1 MKTNRM
7 IWNIGR
13 YMCLA
18 LLVAFVACTR
28 DEFAENTTVQ
38 YEKGLC
44 FSLYADGDM
53 QLAGTRTAGEDALN
67 ENRISTVDIFLFKN
81 DGSLNEGGYAHAD
94 VTTSDEVVYLYK
106 GSDWL
111 NNFSEQAG
119 PYTVYALANYKGDAT
134 LSSIQSLDDLKT
146 VVAKDVDVVKWEGMG
161 NPAYEGKTFLMD
173 GKQTVTYAD
182 LQNAQSNGEPYVA
195 NVPVTRAAVKIEL
208 TLNFSDDWAKK
219 FMATGLEAQLSNYAS
234 ITPALAEGN
243 PLDGDQRG
251 LSNYPGLLGEAV
263 DNFSS
268 DPVFYRPTG
277 TYRGSTIR
285 FYTYVN
291 RWDDFIN
298 NETMLLIDLPGRY
311 DENGNPGTDNPNAEV
326 LTHNFYKVPII
337 NNAEPQVFK
346 RNTFYQITAEVDM
359 KGTATVDVPVELTNV
374 QFKTAPWDDDVINVG
389 EGDTPSYLV
398 LSESHVDIRNAD
410 GYNELEFYSSSPIT
424 SVTIVGF
431 PSQDKATEAGV
442 DFIYP
447 GDGTTIPGAFFVD
460 KDNKRQAVN
469 LDDPNDDDPSWG
481 DENKDDKISVDW
493 DKNVTSGKIYLTSTN
508 PENVTK
514 RYITLA
520 ITNEVGTKYVVI
532 EQYPLEYIQPIQGY
546 YSYRDD
552 FWSGE
557 GELAFNASGNFV
569 TSVKAEQTEFEP
581 WLGNGSSTIEITNI
595 DNNNSYFSS
604 KVYNETNKQIYQYQV
619 AILTN
624 TDDSGWKWDKWSGWS
639 SSLIGR
645 TRTRTGTHNN
655 CQLGFDM
662 ISSDDNDNPMMYF
675 ITITQTADN
684 YKIAHP
690 LREEINFGTTQSPNI
705 QSVAVKTE
713 ENDKLVS
720 PQFMLASQLGTTS
733 SNAGWTNAR
742 AHCANYVETYKI
754 GDQVYHLDDWRLP
767 TSAEIEVIIRHQNNP
782 NTQDVMATVLAGA
795 NYYVTKENGS
805 AATGVEFGTSVYIRC
820 IRDVLPTDGF
830 MQQINN

>member
-1 MKTNRM
+1 MKTNRI
-7 IWNIGR
+7 IWNIGW

-18 LLVAFVACTR
+18 LLVAAASSCTR
-28 DEFAENTTVQ
+28 DEFVEKGTVN

-53 QLAGTRTAGEDALN
+53 QLAGTRSPGVDELN
-67 ENRISTVDIFLFKN
+67 ENLISTVDIFLFKN
-81 DGSLNEGGYAHAD
+81 DGSLNTDGYAHAN
-94 VTTSDEVVYLYK
+94 VATSDEVVYLYQ
-106 GSDWL
+106 GNDWL
-111 NNFSEQAG
+111 NNFNAQEG

-146 VVAKDVDVVKWEGMG
+146 VMAKDVDVVKWEGMG

-208 TLNFSDDWAKK
+208 TLNFSEDWATK
-219 FMATGLEAQLSNYAS
+219 FMATDLKAQLSNYAS

-251 LSNYPGLLGEAV
+251 LNNYPGLSGEAV
-263 DNFSS
+263 NNFSS
-268 DPVFYRPTG
+268 DPVFFRPEN
-277 TYRGSTIR
+277 TYSGSKIR
-285 FYTYVN
+285 FYTYIN

-311 DENGNPGTDNPNAEV
+311 DENGNPNSQDAE
-326 LTHNFYKVPII
+326 LLNHNFYKVPII
-337 NNAEPQVFK
+337 NNAEPQVFQ
-346 RNTFYQITAEVDM
+346 RNTFYQITAVVDM

-374 QFKTAPWDDDVINVG
+374 QFKTALWDNDVINVG

-398 LSESHVDIRNAD
+398 LNETHVDIRNANGYD
-410 GYNELEFYSSSPIT
+410 GLEFYSSSPIT

-431 PSQDKATEAGV
+431 KDQTTATEAGV

-447 GDGTTIPGAFFVD
+447 GDGEAIPGAFFVD
-460 KDNKRQAVN
+460 KNNKRQTVN
-469 LDDPNDDDPSWG
+469 LNDPNNDGPKLDD
-481 DENKDDKISVDW
+481 EDDQISVTW
-493 DKNVTSGKIYLTSTN
+493 DEDVTKGKIYLTSTS

-520 ITNEVGTKYVVI
+520 VTNEVGTKYVVI

-557 GELAFNASGNFV
+557 GKLAFNASGIFTTRV
-569 TSVKAEQTEFEP
+569 EVQQTSSIWGTSTEIINP
-581 WLGNGSSTIEITNI
+581 SIKNS
-595 DNNNSYFSS
+595 NNYFSS
-604 KVYNETNKQIYQYQV
+604 KVFNETNEQIYQYRV
-619 AILTN
+619 EMLTN
-624 TDDSGWKWDKWSGWS
+624 VNDQGWS
-639 SSLIGR
+639 WGNWSSNWGS
-645 TRTRTGTHNN
+645 RTRTGTHNN

-705 QSVAVKTE
+705 QSVAVKTD
-713 ENDKLVS
+713 ENDMLVS

-733 SNAGWTNAR
+733 PNAGWTNAR

-767 TSAEIEVIIRHQNNP
+767 TSAEIDVIIRYQDNP

-795 NYYVTKENGS
+795 NYYVAKENGT
-805 AATGVEFGTSVYIRC
+805 AATGVESGSSAYIRC

-830 MQQINN
+830 MQQTNN

>member
-67 ENRISTVDIFLFKN
+67 ENRISTVDIFLFMN
-81 DGSLNEGGYAHAD
+81 DGSLNAGGYAHAE

-106 GSDWL
+106 GSEWL
-111 NNFSEQAG
+111 DNFNEQDG
-119 PYTVYALANYKGDAT
+119 PYTVYALANYKGDT
-134 LSSIQSLDDLKT
+134 QLSNVQSLDDLKA

-161 NPAYEGKTFLMD
+161 DPAYTGKTFLMD
-173 GKQTVTYAD
+173 GKKTVTYAE
-182 LQNAQSNGEPYVA
+182 LQSAQGSGQPYVA
-195 NVPVTRAAVKIEL
+195 NVPVARAAVKIEL
-208 TLNFSDDWAKK
+208 TLKFSDEWATK

-251 LSNYPGLLGEAV
+251 LSNYPGLSVEAV

-268 DPVFYRPTG
+268 DPVFFKPET
-277 TYRGSTIR
+277 TYNDSKIR

-431 PSQDKATEAGV
+431 PSQDKATAAGV

-447 GDGTTIPGAFFVD
+447 GDGTTIPGAFFVN
-460 KDNKRQAVN
+460 KDNVRKEVE
-469 LDDPNDDDPSWG
+469 LDDPNGDDSRWDSSTY
-481 DENKDDKISVDW
+481 DDKISVDW

-520 ITNEVGTKYVVI
+520 VTNEVGTRYVVV
-532 EQYPLEYIQPIQGY
+532 EQYPLEYIQPIAGY

-552 FWSGE
+552 LDGGTYE
-557 GELAFNASGNFV
+557 EKGN
-569 TSVKAEQTEFEP
+569 TY
-581 WLGNGSSTIEITNI
+581 GINSSTIYESSWWTT
-595 DNNNSYFSS
+595 SYIFVS
-604 KVYNETNKQIYQYQV
+604 KVYYNNQIY
-619 AILTN
+619 
-624 TDDSGWKWDKWSGWS
+624 GWYWENKNSNSPTRASAGSYNYS
-639 SSLIGR
+639 SFP
-645 TRTRTGTHNN
+645 NN
-655 CQLGFDM
+655 
-662 ISSDDNDNPMMYF
+662 NMMYF
-675 ITITQTADN
+675 VTITQTSDD
-684 YKIAHP
+684 YKLAHP
-690 LREEINFGTTQSPNI
+690 L
-705 QSVAVKTE
+705 TE
-713 ENDKLVS
+713 NVNDYGGQLATVSSSENDQLVS
-720 PQFMLASQLGTTS
+720 PSFMLASQLGTVLVS
-733 SNAGWTNAR
+733 GFDWNKAR
-742 AHCANYVETYKI
+742 EHCSYYVETYRK
-754 GDQVYHLDDWRLP
+754 DNKTYVLDDWRLP
-767 TSAEIEVIIRHQNNP
+767 TSEEIAIISKYQDETP
-782 NTQDVMATVLAGA
+782 DVMAEVLGA
-795 NYYVTKENGS
+795 SYYYVGWSGAQGVNDRGQTVGPEGTAYTGKSGGE
-805 AATGVEFGTSVYIRC
+805 AAVRC
-820 IRDVLPTDGF
+820 IRDVKPTDAF
-830 MQQINN
+830 LQSNN

>member
-53 QLAGTRTAGEDALN
+53 QLAGTRTAGENALN

-81 DGSLNEGGYAHAD
+81 DGSLNAGGYAHAE

-106 GSDWL
+106 GSEWL
-111 NNFSEQAG
+111 ANFNEQEG
-119 PYTVYALANYKGDAT
+119 PYTVYALANYKGDT
-134 LSSIQSLDDLKT
+134 QLSNVQSLDDLKA
-146 VVAKDVDVVKWEGMG
+146 VVAKDEDVVKWEGMG
-161 NPAYEGKTFLMD
+161 GYTEKTFLMD
-173 GKQTVTYAD
+173 GRQTVTYAE
-182 LQNAQSNGEPYVA
+182 LRSAQGSGQPYIA
-195 NVPVTRAAVKIEL
+195 NVPVSRAAVKIEL
-208 TLNFSDDWAKK
+208 TLNFSEDWATK

-251 LSNYPGLLGEAV
+251 LSNYPGLSGEAV
-263 DNFSS
+263 ENFSS

-277 TYRGSTIR
+277 TSGSKIR

-311 DENGNPGTDNPNAEV
+311 DEGGNPGTDNPNAEV

-346 RNTFYQITAEVDM
+346 RNTFYQITATVDM
-359 KGTATVDVPVELTNV
+359 KGTETVDVPVELTDV

-398 LSESHVDIRNAD
+398 LNETHVDIRNANGYD
-410 GYNELEFYSSSPIT
+410 GLEFYSSSPIT
-424 SVTIVGF
+424 SVSIIEGF
-431 PSQDKATEAGV
+431 KSQAEATAAGV
-442 DFIYP
+442 DFTYP
-447 GDGTTIPGAFFVD
+447 GDGTTIPGAFFVN
-460 KDNKRQAVN
+460 KDNVRKEVD
-469 LDDPNDDDPSWG
+469 LDDPNDDNSEWDSSTYD
-481 DENKDDKISVDW
+481 DEISVDW

-520 ITNEVGTKYVVI
+520 VTNEVGTRYVVV
-532 EQYPLEYIQPIQGY
+532 EQYPLEYIQPIAGY

-552 FWSGE
+552 FISDDDWEPSYVPCTWKSS
-557 GELAFNASGNFV
+557 FT
-569 TSVKAEQTEFEP
+569 TSKWFPSALPT
-581 WLGNGSSTIEITNI
+581 S
-595 DNNNSYFSS
+595 NSIFSS
-604 KVYNETNKQIYQYQV
+604 KVYLNGEIYTYSFSDGKPQRSNRSEGTTNNK
-619 AILTN
+619 
-624 TDDSGWKWDKWSGWS
+624 
-639 SSLIGR
+639 
-645 TRTRTGTHNN
+645 
-655 CQLGFDM
+655 
-662 ISSDDNDNPMMYF
+662 MYF
-675 ITITQTADN
+675 VTITQTDDAYTLARPILDSN
-684 YKIAHP
+684 GYT
-690 LREEINFGTTQSPNI
+690 LGTPEN
-705 QSVAVKTE
+705 TE
-713 ENDKLVS
+713 YVS
-720 PQFMLASQLGTTS
+720 PTFMLASRLGTVS
-733 SNAGWTNAR
+733 AMSYSNAQI
-742 AHCANYVETYKI
+742 HCQKYVEVTMD
-754 GDQVYHLDDWRLP
+754 GVVLDDWRLP
-767 TSAEIEVIIRHQNNP
+767 TRKELEIIQQYQITTP
-782 NTQDVMATVLAGA
+782 DVMDEVLALSYRGDVTRYWGA
-795 NYYVTKENGS
+795 GGYYRTAYGGASDPVGEW
-805 AATGVEFGTSVYIRC
+805 TSSTSTNSSVWARC
-820 IRDVLPTDGF
+820 VRDVKPTDAF
-830 MQQINN
+830 LQSNN

>member
-119 PYTVYALANYKGDAT
+119 PYTVYALANYKGDAQ
-134 LSSIQSLDDLKT
+134 LRNVLSLDDLKA
-146 VVAKDVDVVKWEGMG
+146 VVAKDEDVVKWEGMG
-161 NPAYEGKTFLMD
+161 GYTEKTFLMD
-173 GKQTVTYAD
+173 GKQTVTYAE
-182 LQNAQSNGEPYVA
+182 LESAQGSGQPYIA
-195 NVPVTRAAVKIEL
+195 TVPVSRAAVKIEL
-208 TLNFSDDWAKK
+208 TLNFSEDWATK
-219 FMATGLEAQLSNYAS
+219 FMATDLKAQLSNYAS
-234 ITPALAEGN
+234 ITPALADGN

-251 LSNYPGLLGEAV
+251 LSNYPGSSGAAV
-263 DNFSS
+263 ENFSE
-268 DPVFYRPTG
+268 DPVFFRG
-277 TYRGSTIR
+277 TTYNGSKIR

-410 GYNELEFYSSSPIT
+410 GYDGLKFYSSSPIT
-424 SVTIVGF
+424 SVAIVGF
-431 PSQDKATEAGV
+431 SSQDDATAAGV

-447 GDGTTIPGAFFVD
+447 GDGTTIPGAFFV
-460 KDNKRQAVN
+460 NKNNERTSVSLNNPTFTQNATN
-469 LDDPNDDDPSWG
+469 GIISLDSPNP
-481 DENKDDKISVDW
+481 
-493 DKNVTSGKIYLTSTN
+493 T
-508 PENVTK
+508 NVTK
-514 RYITLA
+514 RYITLKV
-520 ITNEVGTKYVVI
+520 TNDDGISKYVVV
-532 EQYPLEYIQPIQGY
+532 EQYPLEYIQPIAGY

-552 FWSGE
+552 F
-557 GELAFNASGNFV
+557 
-569 TSVKAEQTEFEP
+569 TSDDDWEP
-581 WLGNGSSTIEITNI
+581 SYVPCTWESSFTTSKRNPSTLPTS
-595 DNNNSYFSS
+595 NSIFSS
-604 KVYNETNKQIYQYQV
+604 KVYLNGKIYTYSFSNGSPRRSNRSEGTTNNK
-619 AILTN
+619 
-624 TDDSGWKWDKWSGWS
+624 
-639 SSLIGR
+639 
-645 TRTRTGTHNN
+645 
-655 CQLGFDM
+655 
-662 ISSDDNDNPMMYF
+662 MYF
-675 ITITQTADN
+675 VTITQTDDDYTLARPILDSN
-684 YKIAHP
+684 GYT
-690 LREEINFGTTQSPNI
+690 LGTPEN
-705 QSVAVKTE
+705 TE
-713 ENDKLVS
+713 YVS
-720 PQFMLASQLGTTS
+720 PTFMLASRLGTVS
-733 SNAGWTNAR
+733 AMSYSNAQI
-742 AHCANYVETYKI
+742 HCQKYVEVTMEH
-754 GDQVYHLDDWRLP
+754 VVLDDWRLP
-767 TSAEIEVIIRHQNNP
+767 TRKELEIIQQYQITTP
-782 NTQDVMATVLAGA
+782 DVMDEVLALSYWYDVTRYWGA
-795 NYYVTKENGS
+795 GGYYRTAYSEASDPVGEW
-805 AATGVEFGTSVYIRC
+805 TSSTSTNSSVWVRC
-820 IRDVLPTDGF
+820 VRDVKPTDAF
-830 MQQINN
+830 LQSNN

>member
-67 ENRISTVDIFLFKN
+67 EIRISTVDIFLFKN

-119 PYTVYALANYKGDAT
+119 SYTVYALANYKGDAQ
-134 LSSIQSLDDLKT
+134 LRNVLSLDDLKA
-146 VVAKDVDVVKWEGMG
+146 VVAKDEDVVKWEGMG
-161 NPAYEGKTFLMD
+161 GYTEKTFLMD
-173 GKQTVTYAD
+173 GKQTVTYAE
-182 LQNAQSNGEPYVA
+182 LQSAQGSGQPYIA
-195 NVPVTRAAVKIEL
+195 KVPVSRAAVKIEL
-208 TLNFSDDWAKK
+208 TLNFSEDWATK

-251 LSNYPGLLGEAV
+251 LSNYPGLSGEAV

-277 TYRGSTIR
+277 TYSGSKIR

-311 DENGNPGTDNPNAEV
+311 DEKGNPSSQDAVV
-326 LTHNFYKVPII
+326 LDHNFYKVPII
-337 NNAEPQVFK
+337 SNAHPQVFQ
-346 RNTFYQITAEVDM
+346 RNTFYKITAVVDM
-359 KGTATVDVPVELTNV
+359 KGTETVDVPVELTDV
-374 QFKTAPWDDDVINVG
+374 QFKTAPWNDDVINVG

-398 LSESHVDIRNAD
+398 LNETHVDIRNANGYD
-410 GYNELEFYSSSPIT
+410 GLEFYSSSPIT
-424 SVTIVGF
+424 SVSIIEGF
-431 PSQDKATEAGV
+431 KSQAEATAAGV
-442 DFIYP
+442 DFTYP
-447 GDGTTIPGAFFVD
+447 GDGTTIPGAFFVN
-460 KDNKRQAVN
+460 KDNVRKEVD
-469 LDDPNDDDPSWG
+469 LDDPNDDNSEWDSSTYD
-481 DENKDDKISVDW
+481 DEISVDW

-520 ITNEVGTKYVVI
+520 VTNEVGTRYVVV
-532 EQYPLEYIQPIQGY
+532 EQYPLEYIQPIAGY

-552 FWSGE
+552 FISDDDWEPSYVPCTWKSS
-557 GELAFNASGNFV
+557 FT
-569 TSVKAEQTEFEP
+569 TSKWFPSALPT
-581 WLGNGSSTIEITNI
+581 S
-595 DNNNSYFSS
+595 NSIFSS
-604 KVYNETNKQIYQYQV
+604 KVYLNGEIYTYSFSDGKPQRSNRSEGTTNNK
-619 AILTN
+619 
-624 TDDSGWKWDKWSGWS
+624 
-639 SSLIGR
+639 
-645 TRTRTGTHNN
+645 
-655 CQLGFDM
+655 
-662 ISSDDNDNPMMYF
+662 MYF
-675 ITITQTADN
+675 VTITQTDDAYTLARPILDSN
-684 YKIAHP
+684 GYT
-690 LREEINFGTTQSPNI
+690 LGTPEN
-705 QSVAVKTE
+705 TE
-713 ENDKLVS
+713 YVS
-720 PQFMLASQLGTTS
+720 PTFMLASRLGTVS
-733 SNAGWTNAR
+733 AMSYSNAQI
-742 AHCANYVETYKI
+742 HCQKYVEVTMD
-754 GDQVYHLDDWRLP
+754 GVVLDDWRLP
-767 TSAEIEVIIRHQNNP
+767 TRKELEIIQQYQITTP
-782 NTQDVMATVLAGA
+782 DVMDEVLALSYRGDVTRYWGA
-795 NYYVTKENGS
+795 GGYYRTAYGGASDPVGEW
-805 AATGVEFGTSVYIRC
+805 TSSTSTNSSVWARC
-820 IRDVLPTDGF
+820 VRDVKPTDAF
-830 MQQINN
+830 LQSNN

>member
-67 ENRISTVDIFLFKN
+67 ENRISTVDIFLFMN
-81 DGSLNEGGYAHAD
+81 DGSLNAGGYAHAE

-106 GSDWL
+106 GSEWL
-111 NNFSEQAG
+111 DNFNEQDG
-119 PYTVYALANYKGDAT
+119 PYTVYALANYKGDT
-134 LSSIQSLDDLKT
+134 QLSNVQSLDDLKA

-161 NPAYEGKTFLMD
+161 DPAYEGKTFLMD
-173 GKQTVTYAD
+173 GKQTVTYAE
-182 LQNAQSNGEPYVA
+182 LQSAQNSGQPYVA
-195 NVPVTRAAVKIEL
+195 NVPVSRAAVKIEL
-208 TLNFSDDWAKK
+208 TLKFSDDWAPK

-251 LSNYPGLLGEAV
+251 LSNYPGLSGDAV

-268 DPVFYRPTG
+268 APVSFKPET
-277 TYRGSTIR
+277 TYNGSKIR

-311 DENGNPGTDNPNAEV
+311 DEKGYPGTDNPDAEV

-337 NNAEPQVFK
+337 NNAERQEFQ
-346 RNTFYQITAEVDM
+346 RNTFYQITATVDM
-359 KGTATVDVPVELTNV
+359 KGTETVDVPVELTNV

-431 PSQDKATEAGV
+431 PSQDKATAAGV

-447 GDGTTIPGAFFVD
+447 GDGTTIPGAFFVN
-460 KDNKRQAVN
+460 KDNVRKEVE
-469 LDDPNDDDPSWG
+469 LDDPNGDDSRWDSSTY
-481 DENKDDKISVDW
+481 DDKISVDW

-520 ITNEVGTKYVVI
+520 VTNEVGTRYVVV
-532 EQYPLEYIQPIQGY
+532 EQYPLEYIQPIAGY

-552 FWSGE
+552 FISDDDWEPSNVPCTWKSS
-557 GELAFNASGNFV
+557 FT
-569 TSVKAEQTEFEP
+569 TSKWFPSALPT
-581 WLGNGSSTIEITNI
+581 S
-595 DNNNSYFSS
+595 NSIFSS
-604 KVYNETNKQIYQYQV
+604 KVYLNGKIYTYSFSDGKPQRSNRSEGTTNNK
-619 AILTN
+619 
-624 TDDSGWKWDKWSGWS
+624 
-639 SSLIGR
+639 
-645 TRTRTGTHNN
+645 
-655 CQLGFDM
+655 
-662 ISSDDNDNPMMYF
+662 MYF
-675 ITITQTADN
+675 VTITQTDDAYTLARPILDSN
-684 YKIAHP
+684 GYT
-690 LREEINFGTTQSPNI
+690 LGTPEN
-705 QSVAVKTE
+705 TE
-713 ENDKLVS
+713 YVS
-720 PQFMLASQLGTTS
+720 PTFMLASRLGTVS
-733 SNAGWTNAR
+733 AMSYSNAQI
-742 AHCANYVETYKI
+742 HCQKYVEVTMD
-754 GDQVYHLDDWRLP
+754 GVVLDDWRLP
-767 TSAEIEVIIRHQNNP
+767 TRKELEIIQQYQITTP
-782 NTQDVMATVLAGA
+782 DVMDEVLALSYRGDVTRYWGA
-795 NYYVTKENGS
+795 GGYYRTAYGGASDPVGEW
-805 AATGVEFGTSVYIRC
+805 TSSTSTNSSVWARC
-820 IRDVLPTDGF
+820 VRDVKPTDAF
-830 MQQINN
+830 LQSNN

>member
-18 LLVAFVACTR
+18 LLVAFASCIR
-28 DEFAENTTVQ
+28 DEFVENGTVI

-53 QLAGTRTAGEDALN
+53 QLAGTRSAGVAALN

-81 DGSLNEGGYAHAD
+81 DGSLNAGGYAHAE

-106 GSDWL
+106 GSEWL
-111 NNFSEQAG
+111 ANFNEQKG
-119 PYTVYALANYKGDAT
+119 PYTVYALANYKGEVL
-134 LSSIQSLDDLKT
+134 LSNVQSLDDLKA
-146 VVAKDVDVVKWEGMG
+146 VVAKDEDVVKWEGMSG
-161 NPAYEGKTFLMD
+161 YQGKTFLMD
-173 GKQTVTYAD
+173 GKRTVTYAE
-182 LQNAQSNGEPYVA
+182 LQSAQGSGQPYVA
-195 NVPVTRAAVKIEL
+195 NVPVSRAAVKIEL
-208 TLNFSDDWAKK
+208 ILNFSEDWAKK

-277 TYRGSTIR
+277 TYSGSKIR

-431 PSQDKATEAGV
+431 PSQDKATAAGV

-447 GDGTTIPGAFFVD
+447 GDGTTIPGAFFVN
-460 KDNKRQAVN
+460 KDNVRKEVE
-469 LDDPNDDDPSWG
+469 LDDPNGDDSRWDSSTY
-481 DENKDDKISVDW
+481 DDKISVDW

-520 ITNEVGTKYVVI
+520 VTNEVGTRYVVV
-532 EQYPLEYIQPIQGY
+532 EQYPLEYIQPIAGY

-552 FWSGE
+552 LDGGTYE
-557 GELAFNASGNFV
+557 EKGN
-569 TSVKAEQTEFEP
+569 TY
-581 WLGNGSSTIEITNI
+581 GINSSTIYESSWWTT
-595 DNNNSYFSS
+595 SYYIFVS
-604 KVYNETNKQIYQYQV
+604 KVYYNNQIY
-619 AILTN
+619 
-624 TDDSGWKWDKWSGWS
+624 GWYWENKNSNSPTRASAGSYNYS
-639 SSLIGR
+639 SFP
-645 TRTRTGTHNN
+645 NN
-655 CQLGFDM
+655 
-662 ISSDDNDNPMMYF
+662 NMMYF
-675 ITITQTADN
+675 VTITQTSDD
-684 YKIAHP
+684 YKLAHP
-690 LREEINFGTTQSPNI
+690 L
-705 QSVAVKTE
+705 TE
-713 ENDKLVS
+713 NVNDYGGQLATVSSSENDQLVS
-720 PQFMLASQLGTTS
+720 PSFMLASQLGTVLAS
-733 SNAGWTNAR
+733 GFDWNKAR
-742 AHCANYVETYKI
+742 EHCSYYVETYRK
-754 GDQVYHLDDWRLP
+754 DNKTYVLDDWRLP
-767 TSAEIEVIIRHQNNP
+767 TSEEIAIISKYQDETP
-782 NTQDVMATVLAGA
+782 DVMAEVLGA
-795 NYYVTKENGS
+795 SYYYVGWSGAQGVNDRGQTVGPEGTAYTGKSGGE
-805 AATGVEFGTSVYIRC
+805 AAVRC
-820 IRDVLPTDGF
+820 IRDVKPTDAF
-830 MQQINN
+830 LQSNN